1 MVIMT
6 WYYND
11 EMKAVFTSDKFYCID
26 LTGDVKCINKSVG
39 FNLVDWDVECNEYH
53 ARQKMIEYFEEYSK
67 ESISKAKH
75 ELSELENKHLKTLY
89 RLKVGEVL

>member
-1 MVIMT
+1 
-6 WYYND
+6 
-11 EMKAVFTSDKFYCID
+11 
-26 LTGDVKCINKSVG
+26 
-39 FNLVDWDVECNEYH
+39 
-53 ARQKMIEYFEEYSK
+53 MIEYFEEYSK